1 MIQNMYYAPTYQY
14 FTQDKY
20 YNYYNTG
27 YPQILNTST
36 YQYYYNNMP
45 AQQYIPSYQHNYYND
60 YSNMNFVDT
69 YAQSYTN
76 QPKTYD
82 IYNEPNRS
90 NNFEQYS
97 SPVIGENILYYLD
110 SRSSSRFNLESNNEL
125 RSRNNLQLKQRK
137 ESVLTTREEDLDG
150 ESFLSRTSSELNFTR
165 LSNDED
171 RFELVSSSA
180 ENFAQ
185 FSSPISY

>member
-1 MIQNMYYAPTYQY
+1 MIQNMYYAPNYQY
-14 FTQDKY
+14 YTQDKY
-20 YNYYNTG
+20 YNYFNSYPTG
-27 YPQILNTST
+27 YPQMVNTNT

-45 AQQYIPSYQHNYYND
+45 AQQYIPPYQHNYYNK

-82 IYNEPNRS
+82 IYNKP

-97 SPVIGENILYYLD
+97 SPVIGENIVYYLD

-125 RSRNNLQLKQRK
+125 RTRNNLELKQRRG
-137 ESVLTTREEDLDG
+137 SVLTTREEDLDA

-165 LSNDED
+165 LSNDEEI
-171 RFELVSSSA
+171 FELASSSA
-180 ENFAQ
+180 EDFAQ
-185 FSSPISY
+185 FSSAMSY

>member
-20 YNYYNTG
+20 YNYYNSYTG
-27 YPQILNTST
+27 YPQMLNTNT

-45 AQQYIPSYQHNYYND
+45 AQQYIPSYQHNYYNE
-60 YSNMNFVDT
+60 YSNLNFVDT

-76 QPKTYD
+76 HQPKRVD
-82 IYNEPNRS
+82 VYNEPNRS

-97 SPVIGENILYYLD
+97 SPVIGEHILYYLD
-110 SRSSSRFNLESNNEL
+110 SRSSSRFNLDSNNEL
-125 RSRNNLQLKQRK
+125 RSRNNLELKQRR
-137 ESVLTTREEDLDG
+137 ESVSTRAEDLDG

-165 LSNDED
+165 LSNDEE
-171 RFELVSSSA
+171 RTGA
-180 ENFAQ
+180 R
-185 FSSPISY
+185 